1 MLQPTR
7 RLRTAY
13 FGAILAVGLLPATLT
28 ACSPSPETADPAATR
43 PNGTGITV
51 PTANSATTGTTST
64 SGGFDVLANM
74 PAAAKQHSNSGAQ
87 AFARYYVEAYGRLLM
102 DPATGQL
109 PKLHL
114 TQCEECQG
122 LATNISNTR
131 DSAVSWKGLYY
142 RVQDVTEP
150 MVDGALIDAAR
161 VPEVEVVVL
170 MTTVPVGVQEGT
182 APITTRPKGQDVL
195 VQFRLDWREG
205 QWYVADFRSHAATPA
220 TP

>member
-13 FGAILAVGLLPATLT
+13 FGAILTVGLTTATLT

-87 AFARYYVEAYGRLLM
+87 AFARYYVEAVWTTSHGSS
-102 DPATGQL
+102 PGQL
-109 PKLHL
+109 PKLA
-114 TQCEECQG
+114 TSECDG
-122 LATNISNTR
+122 CATKSGSSVRT
-131 DSAVSWKGLYY
+131 
-142 RVQDVTEP
+142 
-150 MVDGALIDAAR
+150 
-161 VPEVEVVVL
+161 
-170 MTTVPVGVQEGT
+170 
-182 APITTRPKGQDVL
+182 
-195 VQFRLDWREG
+195 
-205 QWYVADFRSHAATPA
+205 
-220 TP
+220 